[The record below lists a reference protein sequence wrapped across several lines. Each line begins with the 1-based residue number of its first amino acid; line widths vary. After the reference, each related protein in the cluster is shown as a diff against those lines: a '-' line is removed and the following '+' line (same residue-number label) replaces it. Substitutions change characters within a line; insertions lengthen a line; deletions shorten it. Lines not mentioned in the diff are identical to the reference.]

1 MKYFFMSVL
10 LMLSGIAAHTQTV
23 DTLRIDLDTLMVS
36 ALPAPTPY
44 QPSATLVWDIIHTKI
59 ALTFDRKGKTANAR
73 EWIELRPYAYATD
86 TLVLDAKGM
95 KIDSVA
101 MMRMGKMSIL
111 KHTYQND
118 ELKIR
123 FDKKYAITD
132 TVMLYLRY
140 TAMPYA
146 RKTGGSSAIREDRGL
161 YFINTDGR
169 TPGKPAHIWTQG
181 ETESNSNWMIT
192 IDKPNTRF
200 TTQLELTVPDT
211 LTTLSNGALV
221 KQIKTA
227 PGLRTDIWKMD
238 MPIQPYVVMMA
249 IGKYSVIKDKWNNK
263 EVSYYVEPEYAPFAR
278 QMFDHTTEMMTY
290 FSKATGVP
298 YPWNKYSQVVVRD
311 YVSGA
316 MENTSA
322 SLFGEYMNQNAR
334 EIADKDYED
343 VVAHELFHQWFG
355 DYVTCESW
363 SNTTVNESF
372 ANFGEQLWRE
382 YKYGTDVADELAW
395 KDLQQYLA
403 SSRGNDPQLVR
414 FKYDSREEVFDA
426 ISYNKGGAILRYL
439 RHLIGAEA
447 FDRAMKLYLTQNA
460 LKPAEA
466 HHWRLAVEEATGRDW
481 NWFFDQWY
489 YHAGHPVLK
498 VNYTYNDTTQ
508 LLTVNV
514 TQTQDDSTMMYTLP
528 LPAAVIYGT
537 EVTST
542 EWHINRQSHTYTY
555 AYKDGMRPVVIPDVL
570 HVLPGEI
577 KENKK
582 TADWLVQYTASSD
595 GISRRLAVQ
604 AATKQISDS
613 VAQVILDKA
622 LADKLQSVRRYAL
635 GQLGRLQSDKYKKRW
650 TEKVT
655 DLAQSDRN
663 NLVRAEA
670 IETLGKWK
678 VKAAY
683 PIFLSA
689 IWDSSYAVAGNAL
702 EALNKQDNETA
713 YKLAVML
720 SKTDPKAGLETAVYT
735 IIAAKGAAEDVP
747 LLASKAKRAYGSDAV
762 QLSLMLN
769 NYLKSTTDDKA
780 FETAVAAY
788 VHLIVYET
796 STSSRSTCCSFF
808 FQAVTEQKNKL
819 KDDNKDTMVTA
830 TLRLEMLK
838 QAANKILSEEQEVE
852 LKTKFEK
859 LVKDN
864 FE

>member
-1 MKYFFMSVL
+1 MKYFFVPVMLLLSGMSVH
-10 LMLSGIAAHTQTV
+10 AQTV
-23 DTLRIDLDTLMVS
+23 DTLRIDLDTLTVS
-36 ALPAPTPY
+36 APPAITPY
-44 QPSATLVWDIIHTKI
+44 RPSATLVWDIIQTRI
-59 ALTFDRKGKTANAR
+59 ALTFDRKEKTANAR
-73 EWIELRPYAYATD
+73 EWIQLRPYAYATD
-86 TLVLDAKGM
+86 TMMLDAKGM

-101 MMRMGKMSIL
+101 LVASGKMSPVKFL
-111 KHTYQND
+111 YKDD
-118 ELKIR
+118 ELKIKFDRR
-123 FDKKYAITD
+123 FTSID
-132 TVMLYLRY
+132 TVTIYLRY

-146 RKTGGSSAIREDRGL
+146 RKTGGSSAITEDRGL
-161 YFINTDGR
+161 YFINTDER
-169 TPGKPAHIWTQG
+169 TPGKAAHIWTQG

-221 KQIKTA
+221 KQIKAA

-238 MPIQPYVVMMA
+238 MPIQPYAVMMA
-249 IGKYSVIKDKWNNK
+249 ISKYAVIKDKWNNK
-263 EVSYYVEPEYAPFAR
+263 EVSYLVEPEYAPYAR
-278 QMFDHTTEMMTY
+278 QMFRNTTEMMTF
-290 FSKATGVP
+290 FSKATGVR

-316 MENTSA
+316 MENTTA
-322 SLFGEYMNQNAR
+322 SLFGEYMNQNTR

-372 ANFGEQLWRE
+372 ANFGEQLWKE

-439 RHLIGAEA
+439 RHLTSASVFEK
-447 FDRAMKLYLTQNA
+447 AMQLYLTQNA

-466 HHWRLAVEEATGRDW
+466 HQWRLAVEEATGSDW
-481 NWFFDQWY
+481 NWFFNQWY
-489 YHAGHPVLK
+489 YHGGHPVLK
-498 VNYTYNDTTQ
+498 VNYNYDDSAQ

-514 TQTQDDSTMMYTLP
+514 TQIQEDSTMMYKLP
-528 LPAAVIYGT
+528 LKTAIIYGNERT
-537 EVTST
+537 VINWEIENKT
-542 EWHINRQSHTYTY
+542 HIYSYP
-555 AYKDGMRPVVIPDVL
+555 YKSGVRPVLIPDVL
-570 HVLPGEI
+570 HVLPGEV

-582 TADWLVQYTASSD
+582 TSEWLVQYTQGTD

-604 AATKQISDS
+604 AANKQISDS
-613 VAQVILDKA
+613 AAQVIVDMA
-622 LADKLQSVRRYAL
+622 LADKLQSVRRYAM

-655 DLAQSDRN
+655 ELAQSDSN

-670 IETLGKWK
+670 IETLGNWK
-678 VKAAY
+678 VKSAK
-683 PIFLSA
+683 PILLAA

-702 EALNKQDNETA
+702 EALNKQDNDTA
-713 YKLAVML
+713 YKLALKL
-720 SKTDPKAGLETAVYT
+720 SKTNPKAGLETAVYT
-735 IIAAKGAAEDVP
+735 IIAGKGVADDVS
-747 LLASKAKRAYGSDAV
+747 LLSSKAKRSYGSDAV

-769 NYLKSTTDDKA
+769 NYLKNTTDDTA
-780 FETAVAAY
+780 FATAVDAY
-788 VHLIVYET
+788 VHLIIYET

-819 KDDNKDTMVTA
+819 KDDNKETA
-830 TLRLEMLK
+830 AKASARLAVLK
-838 QAANKILSEEQEVE
+838 LAAKKILGEEQAKE
-852 LKTKFEK
+852 LETKFEK
-859 LVKDN
+859 LIKDN

>member
-1 MKYFFMSVL
+1 MKYFLVSVML
-10 LMLSGIAAHTQTV
+10 LLSRIPVHAQTV
-23 DTLRIDLDTLMVS
+23 DTLRIDLDTLTVS
-36 ALPAPTPY
+36 APPARTPY
-44 QPSATLVWDIIHTKI
+44 QPSATLVWDVIHTRI
-59 ALTFDRKGKTANAR
+59 ALTFDRKEKTATAR
-73 EWIELRPYAYATD
+73 EWIILRPYAYATD

-95 KIDSVA
+95 RIDSVA
-101 MMRMGKMSIL
+101 LMWMGKL
-111 KHTYQND
+111 NVLNYTYQND

-132 TVMLYLRY
+132 TVTVYLRY

-146 RKTGGSSAIREDRGL
+146 HKSGGSSAIHEDRGL

-181 ETESNSNWMIT
+181 ETESNSNWMVT

-200 TTQLELTVPDT
+200 TTQLELTVPDS

-221 KQIKTA
+221 KQTKVG

-238 MPIQPYVVMMA
+238 MPIQPYAVMMA
-249 IGKYSVIKDKWNNK
+249 IGKYAVIRDKWNSK

-316 MENTSA
+316 MENTTA

-382 YKYGTDVADELAW
+382 YKYGIDAADELAW

-414 FKYDSREEVFDA
+414 YKYDNREEVFDA
-426 ISYNKGGAILRYL
+426 ISYNKGGSILRYL

-447 FDRAMKLYLTQNA
+447 FGRAMQLYLTQNA

-508 LLTVNV
+508 LLTVEV
-514 TQTQDDSTMMYTLP
+514 TQTQEDSTMLYTLP
-528 LPAAVIYGT
+528 LTTAVIYGNQ
-537 EVTST
+537 VTSA
-542 EWHINRQSHTYTY
+542 EWHIHRQSHTYTY
-555 AYKDGMRPVVIPDVL
+555 VYKDGVRPVVIPDVL

-582 TADWLVQYTASSD
+582 STEWLVQYMAATD

-613 VAQVILDKA
+613 VAQVIVDKA
-622 LADKLQSVRRYAL
+622 LNDKLHSVRRYAL

-650 TEKVT
+650 TGKVT
-655 DLAQSDRN
+655 DLAQSDRH

-670 IETLGKWK
+670 IETLGNWK
-678 VKAAY
+678 VKAAQ
-683 PIFLSA
+683 PIFLLA

-702 EALNKQDNETA
+702 EALNKQNNDTA
-713 YKLAVML
+713 YKLALMM
-720 SKTDPKAGLETAVYT
+720 SKTDPKASLETAVYT
-735 IIAAKGAAEDVP
+735 IIAAKGATEDVP
-747 LLASKAKRAYGSDAV
+747 LLASKAKRAYGTDAV

-769 NYLKSTTDDKA
+769 NYLKNTKDDNS

-819 KDDNKDTMVTA
+819 KDDNKETVATA
-830 TLRLEMLK
+830 TTRLAILK
-838 QAANKILSEEQEVE
+838 QAADKILSEEQEEE

-859 LVKDN
+859 LMKEN